1 MHKPNASVRDRS
13 DAFRH
18 LELDVA
24 GSEHGPISFFGSM
37 LYPTLDS
44 PFGLCNAVVGLLD
57 AFALSFPSPLLV
69 PS

>member
-1 MHKPNASVRDRS
+1 MYEPDTSIRDRPNA
-13 DAFRH
+13 FRY

-24 GSEHGPISFFGSM
+24 GSEHGLIRFFGAM

-44 PFGLCNAVVGLLD
+44 PFGLCNAVLGLLD